1 MLRSL
6 AEQAQK
12 LILLDTQNK
21 VATMFMQSVGND
33 NRVQIVLLNSTYY
46 EGQGVLWLLGYLKQL
61 DGDKDCLDLLKPLL
75 KIFLSRYFIL
85 LKSLFLD
92 LQVDSLVYGLSL

>member
-1 MLRSL
+1 
-6 AEQAQK
+6 
-12 LILLDTQNK
+12 
-21 VATMFMQSVGND
+21 MFMQSVGND

-75 KIFLSRYFIL
+75 KNLLIPLLHTPQEPISGFAGGFSRIRL
-85 LKSLFLD
+85 IPIVRKS
-92 LQVDSLVYGLSL
+92 